1 MSHQPDLFTDEAP
14 SESKQNELNSTTT
27 LKVSEQDAELTPSQ
41 QRFNHQLNRIE
52 KLKNQLVKMQ
62 SISDAHRPLFYKT
75 ITPLREQHQSLTKEM
90 ALFLDSRLQRKGLS
104 RTHKSTATM
113 ILCHLCEL
121 LAAEGD
127 EEMQALHD
135 KHSTESLA
143 QKEQAAISEA
153 RAMME
158 DMLGEPLADDEPLDN
173 LNDIYNI
180 GMERL
185 REAAEA
191 EQEMRRQKKS
201 HKRKKPTAAQRK
213 AETAQQ
219 EADTSLRKVFRQL
232 ASALHP
238 DRENDPDE
246 RVRKTN
252 LMSEAN
258 AAYSRRDLVTLL
270 QIQLR
275 TELTDAAS
283 IAKMAEEKIAS
294 LTLLL
299 KEQTKELNDELHS
312 RRQAICDEF
321 HLESHET
328 ISIAKLQRNLLSA
341 EASLQQDL
349 DAMRHDLQQ
358 IKDDKTLKLWLKEQ
372 SHHTQE
378 AMIDDLE
385 DWMIDPFQY
394 K

>member
-1 MSHQPDLFTDEAP
+1 MSYQPDLFTDEAP
-14 SESKQNELNSTTT
+14 AEFKQNELNSTTT

-41 QRFNHQLNRIE
+41 RRFNQQLKRIE
-52 KLKNQLVKMQ
+52 KLKNQLAKMQ
-62 SISDAHRPLFYKT
+62 SISDSHRSVFYKT
-75 ITPLREQHQSLTKEM
+75 MTPLREQHQSLTKEM

-104 RTHKSTATM
+104 RTQKSTATT

-127 EEMQALHD
+127 EDMQALHD

-143 QKEQAAISEA
+143 QKEQAVISEA

-158 DMLGEPLADDEPLDN
+158 DMLGEPLADDQPMDN

-185 REAAEA
+185 REAAQA
-191 EQEMRRQKKS
+191 EQEMQQQKKAR
-201 HKRKKPTAAQRK
+201 RKKKSTAAQRK

-246 RVRKTN
+246 RTRKTH

-258 AAYSRRDLVTLL
+258 TAYGRRDLVTLL

-275 TELTDAAS
+275 AELTDATS

-299 KEQTKELNDELHS
+299 KEQTEELNNELHS
-312 RRQAICDEF
+312 RRQAIRDEF
-321 HLESHET
+321 HLESYET
-328 ISIAKLQRNLLSA
+328 ISVATLQRNLLLA

-349 DAMRHDLQQ
+349 GVMRQDLQR
-358 IKDDKTLKLWLKEQ
+358 IEDDKALKRWLKDQ
-372 SHHTQE
+372 NRNTQE
-378 AMIDDLE
+378 AMTEDIE
-385 DWMIDPFQY
+385 DWIVDPFQY

>member
-1 MSHQPDLFTDEAP
+1 
-14 SESKQNELNSTTT
+14 
-27 LKVSEQDAELTPSQ
+27 
-41 QRFNHQLNRIE
+41 
-52 KLKNQLVKMQ
+52 
-62 SISDAHRPLFYKT
+62 
-75 ITPLREQHQSLTKEM
+75 M

-104 RTHKSTATM
+104 RTQRSTATM
-113 ILCHLCEL
+113 ILCQQCEL

-127 EEMQALHD
+127 EDMQALHD
-135 KHSTESLA
+135 KHSRESLA

-158 DMLGEPLADDEPLDN
+158 DMLGEPLADDGPLDN

-185 REAAEA
+185 REAAQA
-191 EQEMRRQKKS
+191 EQEMQQQKKS
-201 HKRKKPTAAQRK
+201 HKKKKPTAAQRK
-213 AETAQQ
+213 VETAQQ

-246 RVRKTN
+246 RTRKTN

-258 AAYSRRDLVTLL
+258 TAYGRRDLVTLL
-270 QIQLR
+270 QIQRR
-275 TELTDAAS
+275 TELIDAAS

-299 KEQTKELNDELHS
+299 KEQTEELNNELHS
-312 RRQAICDEF
+312 RRQAIRDEF
-321 HLESHET
+321 HLESYET
-328 ISIAKLQRNLLSA
+328 ISVANLQRTLLLA

-349 DAMRHDLQQ
+349 DAMRRDLQL
-358 IKDDKTLKLWLKEQ
+358 IEDDKALKRWLK
-372 SHHTQE
+372 
-378 AMIDDLE
+378 D
-385 DWMIDPFQY
+385 
-394 K
+394 

>member
-14 SESKQNELNSTTT
+14 AESKQNELNSTTT

-52 KLKNQLVKMQ
+52 KLKVQLTKIQ

-104 RTHKSTATM
+104 RAQKSTATM

-121 LAAEGD
+121 LAAKGD

-173 LNDIYNI
+173 LSDIYNI

-191 EQEMRRQKKS
+191 EQEMRRQKKA
-201 HKRKKPTAAQRK
+201 HKKKKPTAAQRK

-219 EADTSLRKVFRQL
+219 EADISLRKVFRQL

-246 RVRKTN
+246 RIRKTN

-258 AAYSRRDLVTLL
+258 AAYGRRDLVTLL

-312 RRQAICDEF
+312 RRQALRDEF
-321 HLESHET
+321 HIESYET
-328 ISIAKLQRNLLSA
+328 ISIAGLQRNLLLA
-341 EASLQQDL
+341 EASLHQDL
-349 DAMRHDLQQ
+349 DAMQQDLQQ

-372 SHHTQE
+372 AHRTQE
-378 AMIDDLE
+378 AMVDDLE

>member
-14 SESKQNELNSTTT
+14 SESKQNELNSSTT
-27 LKVSEQDAELTPSQ
+27 LKISEQDAELTPSQ

-52 KLKNQLVKMQ
+52 KLKNQLVKIQ
-62 SISDAHRPLFYKT
+62 SISDSHRPLFYKT

-90 ALFLDSRLQRKGLS
+90 ALFLDGRLQRKGLS
-104 RTHKSTATM
+104 RTQKSTVTM

-127 EEMQALHD
+127 KEMQALHD

-143 QKEQAAISEA
+143 QKKQAAISEA
-153 RAMME
+153 RSMME

-173 LNDIYNI
+173 LSDIYNI
-180 GMERL
+180 GMKRL
-185 REAAEA
+185 REAADV
-191 EQEMRRQKKS
+191 EQEMQRQKKA
-201 HKRKKPTAAQRK
+201 HKKKKPTAAQHK
-213 AETAQQ
+213 AEIAQQ

-238 DRENDPDE
+238 DRENNPDE
-246 RVRKTN
+246 RIRKTN

-258 AAYSRRDLVTLL
+258 AAYDRRDLLTLL

-275 TELTDAAS
+275 TELTDTAS

-312 RRQAICDEF
+312 RRQALRDEF
-321 HLESHET
+321 HIESYET
-328 ISIAKLQRNLLSA
+328 ISTAVLQRNLLLA
-341 EASLQQDL
+341 AASLQQGL
-349 DAMRHDLQQ
+349 YAMRQDLQQ
-358 IKDDKTLKLWLKEQ
+358 IKDDTTLKRWLKDQ
-372 SHHTQE
+372 SHGAQE
-378 AMIDDLE
+378 AMVDDLE
-385 DWMIDPFQY
+385 DWMIDPF
-394 K
+394 

>member
-1 MSHQPDLFTDEAP
+1 MSHQPDLFTDETPA
-14 SESKQNELNSTTT
+14 ESKQNELNSTTA
-27 LKVSEQDAELTPSQ
+27 LKVSQQDAELTPSQ

-52 KLKNQLVKMQ
+52 KLKSQLAKVQ
-62 SISDAHRPLFYKT
+62 SISDAHRSVFYK
-75 ITPLREQHQSLTKEM
+75 IMTPLREQHQSLTKQM

-104 RTHKSTATM
+104 RAQKSTATM

-127 EEMQALHD
+127 EDMQALHD

-158 DMLGEPLADDEPLDN
+158 DMLGKPLADDEPLDN
-173 LNDIYNI
+173 LNDVYNI
-180 GMERL
+180 GMKRL

-191 EQEMRRQKKS
+191 EQEMRRQNKSRKK
-201 HKRKKPTAAQRK
+201 KKPTAAQVK
-213 AETAQQ
+213 AKNAQQ

-246 RVRKTN
+246 RTRKTN

-258 AAYSRRDLVTLL
+258 AAYGRRDLVTLL

-283 IAKMAEEKIAS
+283 IAKMAEEKIDS

-299 KEQTKELNDELHS
+299 KEQTKELNAELHN
-312 RRQAICDEF
+312 RRQAIRDEY
-321 HLESHET
+321 HIESYET
-328 ISIAKLQRNLLSA
+328 ISIAGLQRNLLSA

-349 DAMRHDLQQ
+349 DAMRQDLQK
-358 IKDDKTLKLWLKEQ
+358 IKDDKTLKIWLKDQ
-372 SHHTQE
+372 SHDAQE
-378 AMIDDLE
+378 AMVDDLE
-385 DWMIDPFQY
+385 DWMVDPFQY